1 MGYANLK
8 LKIGIVSDLVILQ
21 SLYSYIYI
29 YIYLNGAKD
38 CTHNKTYFSPF
49 FLVQL
54 NINKG
59 FHGIC
64 ESQNNDWDCKNQSI
78 NLLHLVINLFY
89 MHWFFKYITYL
100 NGFRNLA

>member
-1 MGYANLK
+1 MAPKIVLIIK
-8 LKIGIVSDLVILQ
+8 LI
-21 SLYSYIYI
+21 SL
-29 YIYLNGAKD
+29 L
-38 CTHNKTYFSPF
+38 F

-78 NLLHLVINLFY
+78 YLLHLVINLFY

>member
-1 MGYANLK
+1 MAPKIVLIIK
-8 LKIGIVSDLVILQ
+8 LI
-21 SLYSYIYI
+21 SL
-29 YIYLNGAKD
+29 LL
-38 CTHNKTYFSPF
+38 F
-49 FLVQL
+49 FVQL